1 MGFFDKLFGKE
12 TDSDLSHGPATAVNQ
27 VAAETVLLMSTDPR
41 ARLDAVN
48 ALGMTNASRVVPTL
62 AKTLREDETERIRGM
77 CAGYLGSIKGDLA
90 ETALLEVTG
99 DPSPYVR
106 RRAIEG
112 LFRIGSGRGL
122 EAVRA
127 ALDDSDPIVKAKA
140 QLFTTK
146 MASPIEDMHCPHLTR
161 FAMCDMPGCEFNEC
175 DWETESRGRY
185 KKCPR
190 FKED

>member
-1 MGFFDKLFGKE
+1 MGFFDKLFRKE
-12 TDSDLSHGPATAVNQ
+12 EGSDSSHPSATAVNQ

-48 ALGMTNASRVVPTL
+48 ALGMTNSRRVVPTL

-77 CAGYLGSIKGDLA
+77 CAGYLGSIKGDEA
-90 ETALLEVTG
+90 EAALLEVTG

-112 LFRIGSGRGL
+112 LFRIGGERGL
-122 EAVRA
+122 EAVKV
-127 ALDDSDPIVKAKA
+127 ALDDGDPVVKAKA
-140 QLFTTK
+140 ELFTK
-146 MASPIEDMHCPHLTR
+146 KIASPIENVYCPHLTR
-161 FAMCDMPGCEFNEC
+161 FGMCDMTGCEFNEC
-175 DWETESRGRY
+175 DWETENRGRY

>member
-1 MGFFDKLFGKE
+1 MGFFDKLFKKE
-12 TDSDLSHGPATAVNQ
+12 EGSDFSHGPATAVNQ
-27 VAAETVLLMSTDPR
+27 VAAETVLLMSNDPR

-48 ALGMTNASRVVPTL
+48 ALGMTNTSRVVPTL

-77 CAGYLGSIKGDLA
+77 CAGYLGSIKGEQA
-90 ETALLEVTG
+90 EAALLEVTG

-122 EAVRA
+122 EVVRA
-127 ALDDSDPIVKAKA
+127 ALDDSDPVVKAKA
-140 QLFTTK
+140 QLFTEK
-146 MASPIEDMHCPHLTR
+146 MGSPIEDTQCPYLMK
-161 FAMCDMPGCEFNEC
+161 FGMCDMPGCEFNEC
-175 DWETESRGRY
+175 DWEVENRGRY

-190 FKED
+190 FKEA

>member
-1 MGFFDKLFGKE
+1 MGFFDKLFRKE
-12 TDSDLSHGPATAVNQ
+12 ESSDFSHGSATAVNQ

-48 ALGMTNASRVVPTL
+48 ALGMTNTPRVVPTL

-77 CAGYLGSIKGDLA
+77 CAGYLGSIKGDEA

-112 LFRIGSGRGL
+112 LFRIGSERGL
-122 EAVRA
+122 EAIRV
-127 ALDDSDPIVKAKA
+127 ALDDGDPVVRAKA
-140 QLFTTK
+140 DLFTTK
-146 MASPIEDMHCPHLTR
+146 MASPIEDTNCPYLTR
-161 FAMCDMPGCEFNEC
+161 FGMCDMPGCEFNEC
-175 DWETESRGRY
+175 DWETENRGRH
-185 KKCPR
+185 KKCPS

>member
-1 MGFFDKLFGKE
+1 MGFFEKLFRKE
-12 TDSDLSHGPATAVNQ
+12 EDSEFSRGSATAVNQ

-48 ALGMTNASRVVPTL
+48 ALGLTNSSRIVPTL
-62 AKTLREDETERIRGM
+62 AKTLKEDETERIRGM
-77 CAGYLGSIKGDLA
+77 CAGYLGSIKGDQA
-90 ETALLEVTG
+90 EAALLEITG

-112 LFRIGSGRGL
+112 LFRMGSERGL
-122 EAVRA
+122 EAVRT
-127 ALDDSDPIVKAKA
+127 ALDDSDPVVKAKA
-140 QLFTTK
+140 NLFMTK
-146 MASPIEDMHCPHLTR
+146 IQSPIEETNCPYLTK
-161 FAMCDMPGCEFNEC
+161 FGMCDMPGCEFNEC
-175 DWETESRGRY
+175 DWETENRGRH

>member
-1 MGFFDKLFGKE
+1 MGFFDKLFRKE
-12 TDSDLSHGPATAVNQ
+12 GGSDFSQSSMPAVNQ

-41 ARLDAVN
+41 ARLDAIN
-48 ALGMTNASRVVPTL
+48 ALGMTNSPRVIPTL

-77 CAGYLGSIKGDLA
+77 CAGYLGSIKGDQA
-90 ETALLEVTG
+90 EVALLEVTG

-112 LFRIGSGRGL
+112 LFRIGSERGL

-127 ALDDSDPIVKAKA
+127 ALGDGDPIVKAKA
-140 QLFTTK
+140 ELFTAK
-146 MASPIEDMHCPHLTR
+146 MASPIEGMHCPHLTK
-161 FAMCDMPGCEFNEC
+161 FGMCDMPDCEFNEC
-175 DWETESRGRY
+175 DWETENRGRY

-190 FKED
+190 FKEN